1 MLRRK
6 KPVLL
11 NLEAPE
17 APRTVPQKLGET
29 RFHAKKKMQVEFG
42 WARARLEI
50 DFSVFRK
57 RRLLTN
63 LMSSDV
69 MLAVCRV

>member
-1 MLRRK
+1 MKATTTARERPSSSRWAMLRRK

-29 RFHAKKKMQVEFG
+29 RFHAKKKMQGSSKSTFLFFG
-42 WARARLEI
+42 NG
-50 DFSVFRK
+50 D
-57 RRLLTN
+57 
-63 LMSSDV
+63 
-69 MLAVCRV
+69 C